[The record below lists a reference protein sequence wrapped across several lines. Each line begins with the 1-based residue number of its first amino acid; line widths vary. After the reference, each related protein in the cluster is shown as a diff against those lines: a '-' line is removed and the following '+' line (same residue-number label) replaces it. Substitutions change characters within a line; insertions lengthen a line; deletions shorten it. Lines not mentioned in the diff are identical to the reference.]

1 MNSWR
6 IMDNKERLNQHK
18 EELAFLGKQIKSFLN
33 TSTDVIQQ
41 LDEGLFAENTSQKE
55 RLSIC
60 FECDSYNKQ
69 RDLCKECGCMMRMKT
84 KLNAAKCP
92 LKKW

>member
-1 MNSWR
+1 
-6 IMDNKERLNQHK
+6 MDNKERLNQHK
-18 EELAFLGKQIKSFLN
+18 EELRLLGIQMKSLLT
-33 TSTDVIQQ
+33 TSKDVIQQ

-60 FECDSYNKQ
+60 FDCDSYNKR
-69 RDLCKECGCMMRMKT
+69 RDLCKECGCIMRMKT

-92 LKKW
+92 LHKW

>member
-1 MNSWR
+1 MPTNN
-6 IMDNKERLNQHK
+6 NKERLEQHLH
-18 EELAFLGKQIKSFLN
+18 ELKRLQTQIKSFLN
-33 TSTDVIQQ
+33 TSTDVITQ

-60 FECDSYNKQ
+60 FECDSYVKQ
-69 RDLCKECGCMMRMKT
+69 RDMCRECGCIMRMKT

>member
-1 MNSWR
+1 MPTN
-6 IMDNKERLNQHK
+6 NNNERLEQHLQ
-18 EELAFLGKQIKSFLN
+18 ELKRLQTQIKSFLN
-33 TSTDVIQQ
+33 TSTDVISQ

-60 FECDSYNKQ
+60 FECDSYVKQ
-69 RDLCKECGCMMRMKT
+69 RDMCKECGCIMRMKT

>member
-1 MNSWR
+1 MPTN
-6 IMDNKERLNQHK
+6 NNNERLEQHLQ
-18 EELAFLGKQIKSFLN
+18 ELKRLQTQIKSFLN
-33 TSTDVIQQ
+33 TSTDVITQ

-60 FECDSYNKQ
+60 FECDSYLKQ
-69 RDLCKECGCMMRMKT
+69 RDMCKECGCIMRMKT